1 LVHLEDVIEEQELF
15 TAQVIDTKKLSE
27 YNQRKQ
33 DELENCK
40 GNIQVVLVSE
50 EVAIFLLL
58 CHNIT
63 SATMLGERQTGILT
77 NRGRYIHVVSVQ
89 GD

>member
-1 LVHLEDVIEEQELF
+1 MVHLDDVIEEQELL

-40 GNIQVVLVSE
+40 GNIHLVLVSE
-50 EVAIFLLL
+50 AVA
-58 CHNIT
+58 
-63 SATMLGERQTGILT
+63 
-77 NRGRYIHVVSVQ
+77 
-89 GD
+89 

>member
-1 LVHLEDVIEEQELF
+1 MVHLEDVIEEQELL

-58 CHNIT
+58 CVII
-63 SATMLGERQTGILT
+63 SPLPQC
-77 NRGRYIHVVSVQ
+77 
-89 GD
+89 